1 MSMDTIHFCLL
12 SMDPPHLLYYLMM
25 NGSPLHILSP
35 KINTRV
41 SLRLNIFY
49 KLE

>member
-12 SMDPPHLLYYLMM
+12 SMLLYYLMM
-25 NGSPLHILSP
+25 NGSPLHILPP